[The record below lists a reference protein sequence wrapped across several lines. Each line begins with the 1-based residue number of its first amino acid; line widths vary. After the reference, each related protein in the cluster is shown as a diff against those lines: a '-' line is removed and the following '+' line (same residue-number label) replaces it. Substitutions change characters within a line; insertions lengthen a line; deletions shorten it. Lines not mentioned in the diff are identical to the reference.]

1 MKELN
6 YLMVDMNS
14 LYHQIQFKYAEQ
26 FNKFYLLLDSIIHSY
41 YDDNHTQQ
49 KEIWFISTINS
60 DQYRKKQFQLL
71 GINEYQIENV
81 FKDNTHYIEFQSK
94 MKKELDKLDIP
105 YRFIQFDG
113 YEIKDVVCSTIRHIK
128 DYCHSNDIKLTIH
141 LLTTSRL
148 LVLTKLLFNNT
159 DHFSLHYLRY
169 CQSKQFTGIENLSNI
184 ENFINNHFYL
194 ENKNYQLGKENL
206 DLYQYYETIINQW
219 IALAGIDWTKNKIQL
234 IQKYGKKKAANLIN
248 KYFSLNHFISCYD
261 DIDDNDKKYLSYDDV
276 NKMIQMAKINH
287 IQNNLDKTMI
297 FDIIKKSK

>member
-6 YLMVDMNS
+6 YLIVDMNS

-41 YDDNHTQQ
+41 YDNDHTQQ
-49 KEIWFISTINS
+49 KEIWFVSTINS
-60 DQYRKKQFQLL
+60 DQYRKNQFQLL
-71 GINEYQIENV
+71 GINEYQIEDV
-81 FKDNTHYIEFQSK
+81 FKDNSYYMEFQSK
-94 MKKELDKLDIP
+94 MKKELDKMDIP

-113 YEIKDVVCSTIRHIK
+113 YEMKDVVCSTIRHIE
-128 DYCHSNDIKLTIH
+128 DYCYSNNIELTIH

-159 DHFSLHYLRY
+159 DYFSLHYLRY
-169 CQSKQFTGIENLSNI
+169 CQSKQFTGIENLNNI
-184 ENFINNHFYL
+184 ENFIHNHFYL

-219 IALAGIDWTKNKIQL
+219 LVLSGIDWTKNKIQL

-261 DIDDNDKKYLSYDDV
+261 DIDENDKKYLSYDDV
-276 NKMIQMAKINH
+276 DKMIQMANINH
-287 IQNNLDKTMI
+287 IQDNLDKAMI
-297 FDIIKKSK
+297 FDTIKKSK